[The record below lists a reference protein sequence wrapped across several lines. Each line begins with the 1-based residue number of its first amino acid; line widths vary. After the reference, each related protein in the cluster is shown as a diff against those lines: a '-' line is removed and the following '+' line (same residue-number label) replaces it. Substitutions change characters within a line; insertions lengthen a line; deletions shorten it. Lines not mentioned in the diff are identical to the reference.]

1 MKIKK
6 VDTYKYDRKKVL
18 RDSLENMLN
27 SIDEA
32 FENICENDELKQSE
46 VKNLE
51 DKFNSLAEYVNSIN
65 IRNTEDKFLKAIHYA
80 RNLIADINQNLD
92 IAEQEGELVWYSTKW
107 KFQDQLI
114 SSVEDLL
121 EVSKKLKLKGVKNDI

>member
-27 SIDEA
+27 SIDKA
-32 FENICENDELKQSE
+32 FENICENDELKQSD

-65 IRNTEDKFLKAIHYA
+65 IRNTEDKFLKTIHYA